1 MKCHFK
7 QLTLLL
13 TIGLVLSSSA
23 QQKIHNAPE
32 GWSDDITS
40 VLQESKKARKS
51 ILVFFPLHYDTVAA
65 NGKKFSLIKSWT
77 GPRATAI
84 LSQKYVLA
92 FYPYSRSVPKEWKQI
107 YDYTHGRT
115 MALLILDF
123 NGELIW
129 KSFGTG
135 GLWGENAG
143 DEFAKL
149 VEPKLSKVLRKVV
162 PARKEANRAASEKE
176 WAQIMFKAFMGCENQ
191 FVRDWF
197 GEDVEKMVAADK
209 DGALGIREHY
219 PFFWLVMP
227 LIKTRLEFWNAR
239 EEKIGRIRDKDRS
252 LKRKAAALL
261 ATKELRQEWDPKFQ
275 KFMKVAAIVE
285 KKVSG
290 TNLNQVKWLEKEIKT
305 HLDFW
310 AGAADSIPYPDM

>member
-1 MKCHFK
+1 MKCHFNR
-7 QLTLLL
+7 LTLLA

-40 VLQESKKARKS
+40 VLQKSKNARKN
-51 ILVFFPLHYDTVAA
+51 ILVFFPLHHDTVAA

-92 FYPYSRSVPKEWKQI
+92 FYPYSRSVPEEWKQI
-107 YDYTHGRT
+107 YDYTHGCT

-129 KSFGTG
+129 KSFGSG
-135 GLWGENAG
+135 GLWGENSG
-143 DEFAKL
+143 EEFAKL
-149 VEPKLSKVLRKVV
+149 VEPKLSKVLRKIV
-162 PARKEANRAASEKE
+162 PARKEADRAVSEKE
-176 WAQIMFKAFMGCENQ
+176 WAQIMFKAFGTSENQ

-197 GEDVEKMVAADK
+197 HEDVEKMVAADK
-209 DGALGIREHY
+209 DGTLGIREHY

-227 LIKTRLEFWNAR
+227 LIRTRLDFWNAR
-239 EEKIGRIRDKDRS
+239 ESKIVKLLDKDRS
-252 LKRKAAALL
+252 LKRKEAAIM
-261 ATKELRQEWDPKFQ
+261 ATRELRQEWEPKFQ
-275 KFMKVAAIVE
+275 KFLKAAGIVK

-290 TNLNQVKWLEKEIKT
+290 ADLNQVQWLEKEIKA

-310 AGAADSIPYPDM
+310 DGVADSIPYPDR